1 MKGRKLLALALFLAL
16 TLGLAAPVLAVEG
29 ETVQDHTAF
38 ADLQSQNWSW
48 AWATIDDTIR
58 RGLFVGYEPTTDA
71 RGNTITNF
79 GPGDK
84 VTESVGLT
92 LCARMMVEKEQREQI
107 LNDRLDEM
115 RQLIPGTA
123 ANPDAPAAP
132 FMWFRREAAV
142 CLELGIIQ
150 ASELEALRTGDRLGE
165 PMTKADFAKYLV
177 RAMGLEDFARG
188 LNADELPFNDEAKI
202 QREYRPYVKLLST
215 YGVLTGDENNNFN
228 PDDGMTRAV
237 CATML
242 SRAIVNIKE
251 GREVTV
257 DLPRYTTY
265 DWTTGYIRQVEL
277 QEDGSR
283 VVKLQSDITGMH
295 SVILPSGVSIY
306 QHNMKAGT
314 TELKVGTFARVCYDQ
329 GVATMV
335 RLTPAGFLSQI
346 EGECTEVTDESV
358 VVDGVAYTIDRF
370 TEVSAGGWTGD
381 RSVLDAEAGYTAAK
395 LVTNSRKSVLSLELT
410 GGTRKVEGL
419 VTAVTTDTSTVSNR
433 KTTITIDP
441 FNGGLSASYVLGK
454 ETALTVNG
462 RKVSNLDAAQVKDHR
477 AVLRVNDSD
486 GTLVAVDVDT
496 ASQYVQ
502 GVLKNY
508 DVLSEP
514 NRAELRLVG
523 ADANTAYEVDSACVI
538 TYEEVPALL
547 SWIPLEVFVTAEV
560 DGGTMSRLSAWS
572 GSETATGTLTGLVRG
587 EETVVLEV
595 ALADGSQTQFSIPTD
610 QMKAVNIKVD
620 GQNADIG
627 KVTTGVDV
635 TITVRHQKVTAID
648 ANPRPADVTGTLN
661 AVTFGADATRL
672 TIVMADGTTKE
683 FTVAPTATITLDGK
697 LVDAAQMVN
706 ARGRTV
712 ALVTEEGKA
721 LSIQLAAEPTELSVL
736 EGTVENTV
744 DADGVVVIL
753 AGSSESQRLV
763 KVRVAQGT
771 TIITAAGEKLDSA
784 AALKTRDA
792 VQIYGAYAVDGVF
805 EAKSVIRK

>member
-1 MKGRKLLALALFLAL
+1 MKGRKLLALALCLVLAL
-16 TLGLAAPVLAVEG
+16 DLAAPAFAVEG

-38 ADLQSQNWSW
+38 ADLKGQNWSW

-58 RGLFVGYEPTTDA
+58 RGLFVGYEPTKDA
-71 RGNTITNF
+71 KGNTIVNF

-92 LCARMMVEKEQREQI
+92 LCARMMVEKDQREAI
-107 LNDRLDEM
+107 LQDRLAEM
-115 RQLIPGTA
+115 RKLIPGTS
-123 ANPDAPAAP
+123 ANPDAPNAP

-188 LNADELPFNDEAKI
+188 LNADELPFRDEAKI

-251 GREVTV
+251 GRGVTV

-283 VVKLQSDITGMH
+283 IVALQSDITGMH

-335 RLTPAGFLSQI
+335 RLTPAGFLTQI
-346 EGECTEVTDESV
+346 EGECTAVTPDSV
-358 VVDGVAYTIDRF
+358 VVDGVTYTIDRF

-419 VTAVTTDTSTVSNR
+419 VTAVTTDTATIAGR

-441 FNGGLSASYVLGK
+441 FNGGLSASYVLTGA
-454 ETALTVNG
+454 TALTVNG
-462 RKVSNLDAAQVKDHR
+462 KKVSNLDATQVKGRR
-477 AVLRVNDSD
+477 AALRVNDAD

-496 ASQYVQ
+496 QNQYVQ

-508 DVLSEP
+508 DIANQP
-514 NRAELRLVG
+514 NRVELRLVG
-523 ADANTAYEVDSACVI
+523 ADSNTAYEVDPACAI

-547 SWIPLEVFVTAEV
+547 SWLPLDVFVTAEV

-572 GSETATGTLTGLVRG
+572 GAETATGTLTGLVQADP
-587 EETVVLEV
+587 VVLEV
-595 ALADGSQTQFSIPTD
+595 SLADGSQTQFSIPAD
-610 QMKAVNIKVD
+610 QMKAVSIRVN

-648 ANPRPADVTGTLN
+648 ANPRPADVTGTLS
-661 AVTFGADATRL
+661 AVTFDAASTRL
-672 TIVMADGTTKE
+672 TITMADGSTKE
-683 FTVAPTATITLDGK
+683 FTVAPTAAITLDGK
-697 LVDAAQMVN
+697 LVDAAQLVN

-721 LSIQLAAEPTELSVL
+721 LSIQLSVEPTELSVL
-736 EGTVENTV
+736 DGTVENAV
-744 DADGVVVIL
+744 DAEGIVVIL
-753 AGSSESQRLV
+753 AGSGSSQRLV

-771 TIITAAGEKLDSA
+771 TIITAAGDKLDSA
-784 AALKTRDA
+784 AALKVRDT
-792 VQIYGAYAVDGVF
+792 VQIYGSYAVDGAF
-805 EAKSVIRK
+805 EAKSVIRR